1 MSSSIYTPSRALHI
15 LSVICVIALIIL
27 GLGWELWWAPLR
39 PGGSWLA
46 LKVLPLL
53 CPLSGL
59 IKRNHYTMQWS
70 AMLLLL
76 YLTEGIVRAYSD
88 QGIIAHLAWL
98 EIILVSIAFISL
110 IIYLRPLK
118 KAAKQKLSAAPSSSR

>member
-1 MSSSIYTPSRALHI
+1 
-15 LSVICVIALIIL
+15 
-27 GLGWELWWAPLR
+27 
-39 PGGSWLA
+39 
-46 LKVLPLL
+46 
-53 CPLSGL
+53 
-59 IKRNHYTMQWS
+59 
-70 AMLLLL
+70 MLLLL